1 MKNYV
6 IIGAMDGISHDNIF
20 DRLKDETDYQ
30 AYFIEPIPHY
40 FNKLKENIKQL
51 SNAKASNF
59 FISDSDGS
67 VEMAYVKPEWISK
80 DSAFLDGC
88 SSLVENAEPLNR
100 YLKELPKSIIET
112 IRIAAIT
119 FDQYCN
125 WFDIKDIH
133 YLQIDT
139 EGCDERILNTID
151 LDKYNVKELK
161 FENHYISD
169 NFYTDLLIKYP
180 HYKGEIVGADI
191 ILKGNT

>member
-20 DRLKDETDYQ
+20 DRLKDESDYQ

-40 FNKLKENIKQL
+40 FNKLKENLKQL

-59 FISDSDGS
+59 FISDSDDS
-67 VEMAYVKPEWISK
+67 VEMAYVKPEWIAK
-80 DSAFLDGC
+80 DSSFLDGC
-88 SSLVENAEPLNR
+88 SSLVENGEPLNR
-100 YLKELPKSIIET
+100 YLKELPKTIIET

-151 LDKYNVKELK
+151 LDKYKIKELK

-191 ILKGNT
+191 ILKL

>member
-40 FNKLKENIKQL
+40 FNKLKENVKQL
-51 SNAKASNF
+51 SNATASNF
-59 FISDSDGS
+59 FISDSDDS
-67 VEMAYVKPEWISK
+67 VEMAYVKPEWIAK
-80 DSAFLDGC
+80 DSSFLDGC
-88 SSLVENAEPLNR
+88 SSLVENGEPLNR

-112 IRIAAIT
+112 IRIGAIT
-119 FDQYCN
+119 FDQYCK
-125 WFDIKDIH
+125 WYDIKNIH

-151 LDKYNVKELK
+151 LDKYKVKELK

-191 ILKGNT
+191 ILKL

>member
-30 AYFIEPIPHY
+30 AYFIEPVPYY
-40 FNKLKENIKQL
+40 FNKLKENLKQL

-59 FISDSDGS
+59 FISDSDDS
-67 VEMAYVKPEWISK
+67 VEMAYVKPEWIAK
-80 DSAFLDGC
+80 DSSFLDGC
-88 SSLVENAEPLNR
+88 SSLVENGEPLNR

-125 WFDIKDIH
+125 WFNIKDIH

-151 LDKYNVKELK
+151 LEKYNVKELK

-169 NFYTDLLIKYP
+169 TFYTELLIKYP
-180 HYKGEIVGADI
+180 QYKGEIVGADI
-191 ILKGNT
+191 ILKL

>member
-30 AYFIEPIPHY
+30 AYFIEPIPYY
-40 FNKLKENIKQL
+40 FNKLKENVKQL

-67 VEMAYVKPEWISK
+67 VEMAYVKPEWIAK
-80 DSAFLDGC
+80 DSSFLDGC
-88 SSLVENAEPLNR
+88 SSLVENGEPLNR

-112 IRIAAIT
+112 IRIGAIT

-125 WFDIKDIH
+125 WFDIKYIH

-151 LDKYNVKELK
+151 LDKYRVKELK

-180 HYKGEIVGADI
+180 HYKGEIIGADI
-191 ILKGNT
+191 ILKL

>member
-20 DRLKDETDYQ
+20 DRLKNETDYQ
-30 AYFIEPIPHY
+30 AYFIEPVPYY
-40 FNKLKENIKQL
+40 FNKLKENVKQL
-51 SNAKASNF
+51 SNARASNF
-59 FISDSDGS
+59 FISDTDES

-80 DSAFLDGC
+80 DSSFLDGC
-88 SSLVENAEPLNR
+88 SSLVENGKPLNR

-112 IRIAAIT
+112 IFISAIT
-119 FDQYCN
+119 FDQYCE
-125 WFDIKDIH
+125 WYDIKDIH

-151 LDKYNVKELK
+151 LEKYNVKELK

-169 NFYTDLLIKYP
+169 TFYTELLIKYP
-180 HYKGEIVGADI
+180 QYKGEVIGADI
-191 ILKGNT
+191 ILKL

>member
-20 DRLKDETDYQ
+20 DRLKDESDYQ

-40 FNKLKENIKQL
+40 FNKLKENLKQL

-59 FISDSDGS
+59 FISDSDDS
-67 VEMAYVKPEWISK
+67 VEMAYVKPEWIAK
-80 DSAFLDGC
+80 DSSFLDGC
-88 SSLVENAEPLNR
+88 SSLVENGEPLNR

-151 LDKYNVKELK
+151 LDKYKIKELK

-180 HYKGEIVGADI
+180 HYKGDIVGADI
-191 ILKGNT
+191 ILKL

>member
-40 FNKLKENIKQL
+40 FNKLKENVKQL
-51 SNAKASNF
+51 SNATASNF
-59 FISDSDGS
+59 FISDSDDS
-67 VEMAYVKPEWISK
+67 VEMAYVKPEWIAK
-80 DSAFLDGC
+80 DSSFLDGC
-88 SSLVENAEPLNR
+88 SSLVENGEPLNR

-112 IRIAAIT
+112 IRIGAIT

-125 WFDIKDIH
+125 WFDIKYIH

-151 LDKYNVKELK
+151 LDKYKVKELK

-191 ILKGNT
+191 ILKL

>member
-20 DRLKDETDYQ
+20 DRLKDESDYQ

-40 FNKLKENIKQL
+40 FNKLKENLKQL

-59 FISDSDGS
+59 FISDSDDS
-67 VEMAYVKPEWISK
+67 VEMAYVKPEWIAK
-80 DSAFLDGC
+80 DSSFLDGC
-88 SSLVENAEPLNR
+88 SSLVENGEPLNR
-100 YLKELPKSIIET
+100 YLKELPKTIIET

-151 LDKYNVKELK
+151 LDKYKVKELK

-169 NFYTDLLIKYP
+169 NFYTELLIKYP

-191 ILKGNT
+191 ILKL

>member
-20 DRLKDETDYQ
+20 DRLKDETNYQ

-40 FNKLKENIKQL
+40 FNKLKENVKQL
-51 SNAKASNF
+51 SNATASNF
-59 FISDSDGS
+59 FISDSDDS
-67 VEMAYVKPEWISK
+67 VEMAYVKPEWIAK
-80 DSAFLDGC
+80 DSSFLDGC
-88 SSLVENAEPLNR
+88 SSLVENGEPLNR

-112 IRIAAIT
+112 IRIGAIT

-125 WFDIKDIH
+125 WFDIKYIH

-151 LDKYNVKELK
+151 LDKYKVKELK

-169 NFYTDLLIKYP
+169 TFYSDLLIKYP

-191 ILKGNT
+191 ILKL

>member
-59 FISDSDGS
+59 FISDSDDS
-67 VEMAYVKPEWISK
+67 VEMAYVKPEWIAK
-80 DSAFLDGC
+80 DSSFLDGC
-88 SSLVENAEPLNR
+88 SSLVENGEPLNR

-133 YLQIDT
+133 YLQSDT

-169 NFYTDLLIKYP
+169 NFYTELLIKYP

-191 ILKGNT
+191 ILKL

>member
-30 AYFIEPIPHY
+30 AYFIEPVPYY
-40 FNKLKENIKQL
+40 FEKLKDNIKKL
-51 SNAKASNF
+51 TNAKACNF
-59 FISDSDGS
+59 FISDNDGS
-67 VEMAYVKPEWISK
+67 VEMAFVKPEFIPFGS
-80 DSAFLDGC
+80 SFLDGC
-88 SSLVENAEPLNR
+88 SSIVENGEPLNI
-100 YLKELPKSIIET
+100 YLKKVPEFILEKINIS
-112 IRIAAIT
+112 AIT
-119 FDQYCN
+119 FDQFCKWY
-125 WFDIKDIH
+125 DIKDIH

-151 LDKYNVKELK
+151 LDKYKVKELK

-180 HYKGEIVGADI
+180 HYKGKIVGADI
-191 ILKGNT
+191 ILKL

>member
-20 DRLKDETDYQ
+20 DRIKDETDYQ

-40 FNKLKENIKQL
+40 FNKLKENVKQL

-59 FISDSDGS
+59 FISDTDGS
-67 VEMAYVKPEWISK
+67 VEMAYVKPEWIAK

-88 SSLVENAEPLNR
+88 SSLVENGEPLNR
-100 YLKELPKSIIET
+100 YLKELPKIIIDT
-112 IRIAAIT
+112 IRIAAIK

-151 LDKYNVKELK
+151 LDKYRVKELK

-191 ILKGNT
+191 ILKL

>member
-40 FNKLKENIKQL
+40 FNKLKENLKQL

-59 FISDSDGS
+59 FISDIDGS
-67 VEMAYVKPEWISK
+67 VEMAYVKPEWIAK

-88 SSLVENAEPLNR
+88 SSLVENGEPLNR
-100 YLKELPKSIIET
+100 YLKELPKSIIEI

-151 LDKYNVKELK
+151 LVKYKVKELK

-180 HYKGEIVGADI
+180 NYKGEIVGADI
-191 ILKGNT
+191 ILKL

>member
-30 AYFIEPIPHY
+30 AYFIEPIPYY

-51 SNAKASNF
+51 SNARASNF
-59 FISDSDGS
+59 FILDTDDS

-80 DSAFLDGC
+80 DSLYLDGC
-88 SSLVENAEPLNR
+88 SSLVENGVPLNR
-100 YLKELPKSIIET
+100 YLKELPKNIIET
-112 IRIAAIT
+112 ILISAIT
-119 FDQYCN
+119 FDQYCK
-125 WFDIKDIH
+125 WYDIKDIH

-139 EGCDERILNTID
+139 EGCDERILKTID
-151 LDKYNVKELK
+151 LNKYNVKELK

-169 NFYTDLLIKYP
+169 TFYTELLIKYP
-180 HYKGEIVGADI
+180 QYKGEIVGADI
-191 ILKGNT
+191 ILKL

>member
-20 DRLKDETDYQ
+20 DRLKDETNYQ

-40 FNKLKENIKQL
+40 FNKLKENVKQL
-51 SNAKASNF
+51 SNATASNF
-59 FISDSDGS
+59 FISDSDDS
-67 VEMAYVKPEWISK
+67 VEMAYVKPEWIAK
-80 DSAFLDGC
+80 DSSFLDGC
-88 SSLVENAEPLNR
+88 SSLVENGEPLNR

-151 LDKYNVKELK
+151 LDKYKVKELK

-169 NFYTDLLIKYP
+169 TFYSDLLIKYP

-191 ILKGNT
+191 ILKL

>member
-40 FNKLKENIKQL
+40 FNKLKENVKQL

-59 FISDSDGS
+59 FISDSDDS
-67 VEMAYVKPEWISK
+67 VEMAYVKPEWIAK
-80 DSAFLDGC
+80 DSSFLDGC
-88 SSLVENAEPLNR
+88 SSLVENGEPLNR

-112 IRIAAIT
+112 IRIGAIT

-151 LDKYNVKELK
+151 LEKYNVKELK

-169 NFYTDLLIKYP
+169 TFYTELLIKYP
-180 HYKGEIVGADI
+180 QYKGEIVGADI
-191 ILKGNT
+191 ILKL

>member
-40 FNKLKENIKQL
+40 FNKLKENVKQL

-59 FISDSDGS
+59 FISDTVDS

-80 DSAFLDGC
+80 YSSFLDGC
-88 SSLVENAEPLNR
+88 SSLVENGEPLNR

-112 IRIAAIT
+112 IRIGSIT

-151 LDKYNVKELK
+151 LDKYKVKELK

-191 ILKGNT
+191 ILKL